1 MTDATTDPRLGVGG
15 NFPPL
20 DINPMDVLD
29 RVDPFDALKIHADD
43 LLDQARTI
51 AAVENEDQLKALED
65 LAAELNG
72 AADALEAERVTRKKP
87 HDDAIAEIQATF
99 NVYLAPLT
107 NKTVK
112 GKIPLAL
119 DAIKKAKEP
128 YLQEQERQRRAEAER
143 VRREAE
149 EAARVAAEAAR
160 AAAGEDMESRE
171 EAEVLVVEAQALA
184 RNATRAETAATRG
197 SGLRSYWVP
206 ELTDAMAALKH
217 YIADRPDELK
227 AWLMDQARK
236 DVARAIRT
244 IPGFSITEERRA
256 A

>member
-1 MTDATTDPRLGVGG
+1 MTGATDPRLGVGG
-15 NFPPL
+15 NNPPA
-20 DINPMDVLD
+20 
-29 RVDPFDALKIHADD
+29 DPFDALKVHADD

-51 AAVENEDQLKALED
+51 AAVENEEQ
-65 LAAELNG
+65 LAAVNAL
-72 AADALEAERVTRKKP
+72 ADDLRDAEKALEAERVARKKP
-87 HDDAIAEIQATF
+87 LDDAIAEIQATF

-128 YLQEQERQRRAEAER
+128 YLQEQERKRREEAER

-149 EAARVAAEAAR
+149 EAARLAAEAAR
-160 AAAGEDMESRE
+160 AASGEDMEARE
-171 EAEVLVVEAQALA
+171 EAEVLVVKAQAMA
-184 RNATRAETAATRG
+184 RNANRAEAATSKG
-197 SGLRSYWVP
+197 SGLRSYFVP

-217 YIADRPDELK
+217 YMNDRPDELK

-236 DVARAIRT
+236 DIARAIRT
-244 IPGFSITEERRA
+244 IPGFNVVEERRA

>member
-1 MTDATTDPRLGVGG
+1 MTDALDERHQVGG
-15 NFPPL
+15 NNPPA
-20 DINPMDVLD
+20 D
-29 RVDPFDALKIHADD
+29 DPFVALKVHADD

-51 AAVENEDQLKALED
+51 AAVENEDQLKAVNA
-65 LAAELNG
+65 LADELKG
-72 AADALEAERVTRKKP
+72 AADALEAERVVRKKP

-128 YLQEQERQRRAEAER
+128 YLQEQERKRREEAER

-149 EAARVAAEAAR
+149 EAAAKAAEAAR
-160 AAAGEDMESRE
+160 AAAGEDMEARE
-171 EAEVLVVEAQALA
+171 EAEVLVVQAQAMA
-184 RNATRAETAATRG
+184 RNANRAEAATSKG
-197 SGLRSYWVP
+197 SGLRSYYVP
-206 ELTDAMAALKH
+206 ELTDATAALKH
-217 YIADRPDELK
+217 YIARNPDAVKDFLRD
-227 AWLMDQARK
+227 LARK
-236 DVARAIRT
+236 DVAAGLRT
-244 IPGFSITEERRA
+244 IPGFEVREERRA